1 MSIGSLG
8 QNKRVKIMSKL
19 GMGLMRLPLMDE
31 NDQTSIDYEEVNKMV
46 DAYMD
51 AGFDYFD
58 TAFVY
63 HEGVGEAAFRKCV
76 VERYP
81 RESFKIA
88 TKLPLFVITEES
100 QLEPIFAQQLE
111 NCGVEYFDYYMLH
124 NVSGFTENAW
134 KNVDLYSFIQKK
146 KEEGYIKHI
155 GISTHGNAE
164 FLEEILFDHP
174 ELEFVLLQ
182 INYLDWE
189 DEGIESRKCL
199 EVARKY
205 NKQVMIMEP
214 YKGGFLADVPEEAEK
229 IMKEYNPDRSV
240 VSWAMRFV
248 ANIEDVEVVL
258 TGASNLEQLENNIY
272 EFKNADPLD
281 DEEMEIISQVSEIIN
296 SNITV
301 DCTKCRYCVD
311 TCPEDIDIAKIF
323 DLYNKHKLL
332 EMDEWTPFGNAYL
345 NYSKLDGVGI
355 ASDCIECENCIEECP
370 QQINIPEVLKDVA
383 KTFETEIYGF
393 TD

>member
-1 MSIGSLG
+1 MTNLG
-8 QNKRVKIMSKL
+8 F
-19 GMGLMRLPLMDE
+19 GMMRLPLLEE
-31 NDQTSIDYEEVNKMV
+31 NNFASIDYEQVNRMV

-51 AGFDYFD
+51 AGFNHFD
-58 TAFVY
+58 TAYIY
-63 HEGVGEAAFRKCV
+63 HETFGEKAFKKCV
-76 VERYP
+76 VDRYP

-100 QLEPIFAQQLE
+100 QLEPIFAEQLE

-124 NVSGFTENAW
+124 NVSGFTETAW

-146 KEEGYIKHI
+146 KEEGFIKHI

-182 INYLDWE
+182 INYLDWD

-205 NKQVMIMEP
+205 DKQVMIMEP
-214 YKGGFLADVPEEAEK
+214 YKGGFLADVPNEAEK
-229 IMKEYNPDRSV
+229 IMKEYDSERSV

-248 ANIEDVEVVL
+248 ANLDACVVL
-258 TGASNLEQLENNIY
+258 TGASNLEQLEDNIH
-272 EFKNADPLD
+272 EFKNADPLN
-281 DEEMEIISQVSEIIN
+281 DEELKILEEVSEIIN

-301 DCTKCRYCVD
+301 DCML
-311 TCPEDIDIAKIF
+311 F
-323 DLYNKHKLL
+323 DLYNKHKIL
-332 EMDEWTPFGNAYL
+332 EKDDWTQFGNAYL
-345 NYSKLDGVGI
+345 NYSKLPDVGI
-355 ASDCIECENCIEECP
+355 ASDCIECEVCLEECP

-393 TD
+393 TE

>member
-1 MSIGSLG
+1 M
-8 QNKRVKIMSKL
+8 VKL
-19 GMGLMRLPLMDE
+19 GMGLMRLPLLDE
-31 NDQTSIDYEEVNKMV
+31 NDFKSIDYEQVNQMV
-46 DAYMD
+46 DTYMD
-51 AGFDYFD
+51 AGFNHFD
-58 TAFVY
+58 TAYIY
-63 HEGVGEAAFRKCV
+63 HDGIGEMAFKKCV
-76 VERYP
+76 VDRFP
-81 RESFKIA
+81 RDSFKIA

-100 QLEPIFAQQLE
+100 QLEPLFAEQLE
-111 NCGVEYFDYYMLH
+111 NCGVDYFDYYMLH
-124 NVSGFTENAW
+124 NVSGYTETAW
-134 KNVDLYSFIQKK
+134 KNVDLYSFIQRK

-155 GISTHGNAE
+155 GLSTHGNAE
-164 FLEEILFDHP
+164 FLEEILFEHP

-205 NKQVMIMEP
+205 DKPVMVMEP

-248 ANIEDVEVVL
+248 ANLEDVCVVL
-258 TGASNLEQLENNIY
+258 TGASSLEQLENNIY
-272 EFKNADPLD
+272 EINNAEPLN
-281 DEEMEIISQVSEIIN
+281 DEEYEILERVSEIIN

-311 TCPEDIDIAKIF
+311 ACSEDIDIAKLF
-323 DLYNKHKLL
+323 DLYNKEKILN
-332 EMDEWTPFGNAYL
+332 DTGWTQLGNAYL
-345 NYSKLDGVGI
+345 NYSKLPGVGI
-355 ASDCIECENCIEECP
+355 ASDCIECEACLEECP

-383 KTFETEIYGF
+383 KTFETEVYGF
-393 TD
+393 KK

>member
-1 MSIGSLG
+1 MILEEI
-8 QNKRVKIMSKL
+8 IMTKL
-19 GMGLMRLPLMDE
+19 GMGMMRLPLVDE
-31 NDQTSIDYEEVNKMV
+31 NDQTSIDMEQVNKMV
-46 DAYMD
+46 DLYMD
-51 AGFDYFD
+51 AGFNCFD

-63 HEGVGEAAFRKCV
+63 HEGVGEAAFRESV
-76 VERYP
+76 VKRYP
-81 RESFKIA
+81 RESFKIS

-100 QLEPIFAQQLE
+100 QLEPLFAQQLE
-111 NCGVEYFDYYMLH
+111 NCGVDYFDYYMLH

-164 FLEEILFDHP
+164 FLEEILFEHP

-182 INYLDWE
+182 INYLDWD
-189 DEGIESRKCL
+189 DEGIDSRKCW

-205 NKQVMIMEP
+205 NKKVMIMEP
-214 YKGGFLADVPEEAEK
+214 YKGGFLADVPQEAEK
-229 IMKEYNPDRSV
+229 LMKDYNPDRSV

-248 ANIEDVEVVL
+248 ANIDDVCVVY
-258 TGASNLEQLENNIY
+258 TGASTLEQLENNID
-272 EFKNADPLD
+272 EFKNADPLN
-281 DEEMEIISQVSEIIN
+281 DEEMEIIKEVSDIIN

-311 TCPEDIDIAKIF
+311 ACAEEIDIAKVF
-323 DLYNKHKLL
+323 DLYNKHKML
-332 EMDEWTPFGNAYL
+332 EKEDWTQFGNAYL
-345 NYSKLDGVGI
+345 NYSKLPDVGI
-355 ASDCIECENCIEECP
+355 SSDCIECEACIEECP
-370 QQINIPEVLKDVA
+370 QSINIPEVLKDVA

-393 TD
+393 EN

>member
-1 MSIGSLG
+1 MT
-8 QNKRVKIMSKL
+8 KL
-19 GMGLMRLPLMDE
+19 GMGMMRLPLLDE
-31 NDQTSIDYEEVNKMV
+31 NDFTNIDYEQVNQMV

-51 AGFDYFD
+51 AGFNHFD

-63 HEGVGEAAFRKCV
+63 HEGIGEQAFKKCV
-76 VERYP
+76 VDRYP

-88 TKLPLFVITEES
+88 TKLPLFIITEES

-111 NCGVEYFDYYMLH
+111 NCGVDYFDYYMLH
-124 NVSGFTENAW
+124 NVSGFTETAW

-146 KEEGYIKHI
+146 KEEGLIKHI
-155 GISTHGNAE
+155 GISTHG
-164 FLEEILFDHP
+164 

-189 DEGIESRKCL
+189 DEGIESKKCL

-205 NKQVMIMEP
+205 NKSVMVMEP

-229 IMKEYNPDRSV
+229 LMKEYNPDRSV

-248 ANIEDVEVVL
+248 ANLDDVCVVL
-258 TGASNLEQLENNIY
+258 TGASTLEQLENNIQ
-272 EFKNADPLD
+272 EINDADPLND
-281 DEEMEIISQVSEIIN
+281 DELKILEEVSRIIN

-311 TCPEDIDIAKIF
+311 TCPEEIDIAKIF
-323 DLYNKHKLL
+323 DLYNKHKMLKI
-332 EMDEWTPFGNAYL
+332 DEWTQFGNAYL
-345 NYSKLDGVGI
+345 NYTKLPDVGI
-355 ASDCIECENCIEECP
+355 ASDCSECETCIEECP

-393 TD
+393 EN

>member
-1 MSIGSLG
+1 
-8 QNKRVKIMSKL
+8 MSKL

-111 NCGVEYFDYYMLH
+111 NCGVDYIDYYMLH

-258 TGASNLEQLENNIY
+258 TGASNLEQLESNIH
-272 EFKNADPLD
+272 EFNNADPLN
-281 DEEMEIISQVSEIIN
+281 DEELEIISQVSEIIN

-332 EMDEWTPFGNAYL
+332 ETDEWTQFGNAYL

>member
-1 MSIGSLG
+1 MT
-8 QNKRVKIMSKL
+8 KL
-19 GMGLMRLPLMDE
+19 GMGMMRLPLVDE
-31 NDQTSIDYEEVNKMV
+31 NDQTSIDMEQVNKMV
-46 DAYMD
+46 DLYMD
-51 AGFDYFD
+51 AGFNCFD

-63 HEGVGEAAFRKCV
+63 HEGVGEAAFRESV
-76 VERYP
+76 VKRYP
-81 RESFKIA
+81 RDSFKIS

-100 QLEPIFAQQLE
+100 QLEPLFAQQLE
-111 NCGVEYFDYYMLH
+111 NCGVDYFDYYMLH

-155 GISTHGNAE
+155 GISTHGDAE

-182 INYLDWE
+182 INYLDWD
-189 DEGIESRKCL
+189 DEGIESRKCW

-205 NKQVMIMEP
+205 NKKVMIMEP
-214 YKGGFLADVPEEAEK
+214 YKGGFLADVPQEAEK
-229 IMKEYNPDRSV
+229 LMKDYNPDRSV

-248 ANIEDVEVVL
+248 ANIDDVCVVY
-258 TGASNLEQLENNIY
+258 TGASNFEQLESNIE
-272 EFKNADPLD
+272 EFKNADPLN
-281 DEEMEIISQVSEIIN
+281 DEELAILDEVSEIIN

-311 TCPEDIDIAKIF
+311 SCTEEIDIAKIF

-332 EMDEWTPFGNAYL
+332 EKDDWTQFGNAYL

-393 TD
+393 EN

>member
-1 MSIGSLG
+1 
-8 QNKRVKIMSKL
+8 
-19 GMGLMRLPLMDE
+19 MGLMRLPLMDE
-31 NDQTSIDYEEVNKMV
+31 NDQTSIDYGEVNKMV

-111 NCGVEYFDYYMLH
+111 NCGVDYFDYYMLH

-164 FLEEILFDHP
+164 FLEELLFDHP

-229 IMKEYNPDRSV
+229 LMKEYNPDRSV

-248 ANIEDVEVVL
+248 ANLDDVEVIL
-258 TGASNLEQLENNIY
+258 TGASNLEQLESNIK
-272 EFKNADPLD
+272 EFNNADPLN

-311 TCPEDIDIAKIF
+311 TCAEDIDIAKIF

-332 EMDEWTPFGNAYL
+332 EMDEWTQFGNAYL

>member
-1 MSIGSLG
+1 MA
-8 QNKRVKIMSKL
+8 KL
-19 GMGLMRLPLMDE
+19 GMGMMRLPLLDE
-31 NDQTSIDYEEVNKMV
+31 NDFKSIDYEQVNQMV

-51 AGFDYFD
+51 AGFNHFD
-58 TAFVY
+58 TAYIY
-63 HEGVGEAAFRKCV
+63 HEGVGEMAFKKCV
-76 VERYP
+76 VDRYP
-81 RESFKIA
+81 RDSFKIA

-100 QLEPIFAQQLE
+100 QLEPIFSEQLK
-111 NCGVEYFDYYMLH
+111 NCGVEYFDYFMLH
-124 NVSGFTENAW
+124 NVSGYTETAW

-146 KEEGYIKHI
+146 KEEGFIKHI

-164 FLEEILFDHP
+164 FLEEILFEHP

-205 NKQVMIMEP
+205 DKSVMIMEP

-248 ANIEDVEVVL
+248 ANLDDVCVVL
-258 TGASNLEQLENNIY
+258 TGASNIEQLENNIQ
-272 EFKNADPLD
+272 EFNNADPLN
-281 DEEMEIISQVSEIIN
+281 DEEFEIIEKVSEIIN

-311 TCPEDIDIAKIF
+311 ACTEEIDIAKLF
-323 DLYNKHKLL
+323 DLYNKHKMLGR
-332 EMDEWTPFGNAYL
+332 DDWSQPGNAYL
-345 NYSKLDGVGI
+345 NYSKLPDVGI
-355 ASDCIECENCIEECP
+355 ASDCIECESCLEECP

-393 TD
+393 DE

>member
-1 MSIGSLG
+1 MT
-8 QNKRVKIMSKL
+8 KL
-19 GMGLMRLPLMDE
+19 GMGMMRLPLLDE
-31 NDQTSIDYEEVNKMV
+31 NDQTSIDYEHVNKMV
-46 DAYMD
+46 DTYID
-51 AGFDYFD
+51 AGFNHFD

-63 HEGVGEAAFRKCV
+63 HEGVGEKTFKKCV
-76 VERYP
+76 VDRYP
-81 RESFKIA
+81 RDSFKIS

-111 NCGVEYFDYYMLH
+111 NCGVNYFDYYMLH

-134 KNVDLYSFIQKK
+134 KNVDLYSFLQKK

-164 FLEEILFDHP
+164 FLEEILFEHP
-174 ELEFVLLQ
+174 ELEFVMLQ
-182 INYLDWE
+182 INYLDWN
-189 DEGIESRKCL
+189 DEGIEAKKCL

-205 NKQVMIMEP
+205 NKSVMIMEP
-214 YKGGFLADVPEEAEK
+214 YKGGFLADIPKDAEK
-229 IMKEYNPDRSV
+229 LMKDYNPARSV

-248 ANIEDVEVVL
+248 ANIEDACVVL
-258 TGASNLEQLENNIY
+258 TGASSLEQLKKNIF
-272 EFKNADPLD
+272 EFKNADPLNG
-281 DEEMEIISQVSEIIN
+281 EELEILNNVSEIIN

-311 TCPEDIDIAKIF
+311 TCSEEIDIAKVF

-332 EMDEWTPFGNAYL
+332 DTDEWTQFGNAYL
-345 NYSKLDGVGI
+345 NYSKIDGVGI
-355 ASDCIECENCIEECP
+355 ASDCIECEICIEECP
-370 QQINIPEVLKDVA
+370 QKINIPEVLKDVS

-393 TD
+393 EN